1 MYPAIFARTYP
12 FTNAAE
18 VFAAAA
24 ADGYRGVQFNLVSA
38 GLPTLPEQLPDGL
51 TENIKH
57 QAHAAGIALVALSG
71 TYNMAHPDADVRASS
86 RKSFGNVIEA
96 ARRMGAPVVTL
107 CTGSRDPENMW
118 KHHPDNQTASAW
130 SVLRSELDSVLPL
143 AESAGIKLAI
153 EPEPGNV
160 VNHAQAARRLLD
172 EVASPLLGIV
182 LDPANLLSPATLS
195 KQHEVI
201 ARAIQLLADSVLL
214 AHIKDID
221 PSGSVTAAGRG
232 AVDFPA
238 FVAALRS
245 IAYDGALI
253 AHGFPQDYAAEVS
266 GLLAALIGSPA

>member
-12 FTNAAE
+12 LTNPAA

-24 ADGYRGVQFNLVSA
+24 ADGYRGVQFNLASA
-38 GLPTLPEQLPDGL
+38 GLPSLPEQLPDGL

-57 QAHAAGIALVALSG
+57 QARAAGIALAALSG
-71 TYNMAHPDADVRASS
+71 TYNMAHPDANVRASS
-86 RKSFGNVIEA
+86 RKAFANVVEA
-96 ARRMGAPVVTL
+96 ARRMGTPVVTL

-130 SVLRSELDSVLPL
+130 SVLRSEVDSVLPL
-143 AESAGIKLAI
+143 AESAGIKLAV
-153 EPEPGNV
+153 EPEPGNI

-172 EVASPLLGIV
+172 EVASPFLGIV

-195 KQHEVI
+195 EQHKVI
-201 ARAIQLLADSVLL
+201 AQAAQLLGDAVLL

-221 PSGSVTAAGRG
+221 PSGCVTAAGRG
-232 AVDFPA
+232 AVDLPA

-245 IAYDGALI
+245 ITYDGALI
-253 AHGFPQDYAAEVS
+253 AHGFPQDEAPEVS
-266 GLLAALIGSPA
+266 ALLTDLIGSPA

>member
-51 TENIKH
+51 AENIKH
-57 QAHAAGIALVALSG
+57 QAHAAGIALAALSG
-71 TYNMAHPDADVRASS
+71 TYNMAHPDPNVRSSS
-86 RKSFGNVIEA
+86 RKAFANVIEA

-107 CTGSRDPENMW
+107 CTGSRDPLDMW
-118 KHHPDNQTASAW
+118 KHHPDNQGALAW
-130 SVLRSELDSVLPL
+130 SVLRGELDFAVPL
-143 AESAGIKLAI
+143 AEAAGIKLAI

-182 LDPANLLSPATLS
+182 LDPANLLSPATLP
-195 KQHEVI
+195 QQQEII
-201 ARAIQLLADSVLL
+201 AKAAQLLGGSLLL

-221 PSGSVTAAGRG
+221 PSGRVTAAGRG

-238 FVAALRS
+238 FIAELRS

-253 AHGFPQDYAAEVS
+253 AHGFAQENAPEVS
-266 GLLAALIGSPA
+266 RVLADLIGGPA

>member
-24 ADGYRGVQFNLVSA
+24 ADEYRGVQFNLVST

-51 TENIKH
+51 AESIKH
-57 QAHAAGIALVALSG
+57 QAHAAGIALAALSG

-86 RKSFGNVIEA
+86 RKSFANVVEA

-195 KQHEVI
+195 EQQQII
-201 ARAIQLLADSVLL
+201 AEAAKLLGDSVLL

-266 GLLAALIGSPA
+266 GLLAGLIGSPA

>member
-12 FTNAAE
+12 FTNAAA

-24 ADGYRGVQFNLVSA
+24 ADGYHGVQFNLASA

-51 TENIKH
+51 TEDIKH
-57 QAHAAGIALVALSG
+57 QAHAAGITLAALSG
-71 TYNMAHPDADVRASS
+71 TYNMAHPDANVRASS
-86 RKSFGNVIEA
+86 RKVFGNVVEA

-107 CTGSRDPENMW
+107 CTGSRNPENMW
-118 KHHPDNQTASAW
+118 KNHPENQGALAW

-143 AESAGIKLAI
+143 AESAGITLAI

-172 EVASPLLGIV
+172 EVTSPFLGIV

-195 KQHEVI
+195 QQHRVI
-201 ARAIQLLADSVLL
+201 AEAAQLLGDSVLL

-221 PSGSVTAAGRG
+221 PSGSATTAGRG
-232 AVDFPA
+232 AVDLPA

-253 AHGFPQDYAAEVS
+253 AHGFPQDDAEEVS
-266 GLLAALIGSPA
+266 RLLAGLIGSPA

>member
-1 MYPAIFARTYP
+1 MYPAVFTRTYP
-12 FTNAAE
+12 FTNVAE

-51 TENIKH
+51 AENIKH
-57 QAHAAGIALVALSG
+57 QAQAAGVTLAALSG
-71 TYNMAHPDADVRASS
+71 TYNMAHPDANVRGRS
-86 RKSFGNVIEA
+86 RKALGNVIEA

-107 CTGSRDPENMW
+107 CTGSRDPLDMW
-118 KHHPDNQTASAW
+118 KHHPDNQGALAW
-130 SVLRSELDSVLPL
+130 SVLRSELDFALPL
-143 AESAGIKLAI
+143 AEAAGIKLAI

-182 LDPANLLSPATLS
+182 LDPANLLSRATLPE
-195 KQHEVI
+195 QHEVM
-201 ARAIQLLADSVLL
+201 AKATQLLGDSLLL
-214 AHIKDID
+214 AHAKDID
-221 PSGSVTAAGRG
+221 SSGRVTPPGRG

-245 IAYDGALI
+245 IDYDGALI
-253 AHGFPQDYAAEVS
+253 AHGFSEENAAEVS
-266 GLLAALIGSPA
+266 RVLADLIGSTA

>member
-1 MYPAIFARTYP
+1 MYPAVFTRTYP

-24 ADGYRGVQFNLVSA
+24 ADGYRGVQCNLVSA

-51 TENIKH
+51 AENIKH
-57 QAHAAGIALVALSG
+57 QAHAAGVALAALSG
-71 TYNMAHPDADVRASS
+71 TYNMAHPDANVRAWS
-86 RKSFGNVIEA
+86 RKALGNVIEA

-107 CTGSRDPENMW
+107 CTGSRDPHDMW
-118 KHHPDNQTASAW
+118 KHHPDNQGALAW
-130 SVLRSELDSVLPL
+130 SVLRSELDFAVPL
-143 AESAGIKLAI
+143 AEAAGIKLAI

-182 LDPANLLSPATLS
+182 LDPANLLSPATLP
-195 KQHEVI
+195 QQQEII
-201 ARAIQLLADSVLL
+201 AKAAQLLGGSLLL

-221 PSGSVTAAGRG
+221 PSGRVTAAGRG

-245 IAYDGALI
+245 VAYDGALI
-253 AHGFPQDYAAEVS
+253 AHGFAQENAAEVS
-266 GLLAALIGSPA
+266 RVLADLIGGPA

>member
-12 FTNAAE
+12 LTNAAA

-24 ADGYRGVQFNLVSA
+24 ADGYRGVQFNLASA
-38 GLPTLPEQLPDGL
+38 GLPSLPEQLPEGL
-51 TENIKH
+51 AENIKH
-57 QAHAAGIALVALSG
+57 QARAAGIALAALSG
-71 TYNMAHPDADVRASS
+71 TYNMAHPDANVRASS
-86 RKSFGNVIEA
+86 RKAFANVVEA

-118 KHHPDNQTASAW
+118 KHHPENQGALAW
-130 SVLRSELDSVLPL
+130 SVLRSEVDSVLPL

-153 EPEPGNV
+153 EPEPGNII
-160 VNHAQAARRLLD
+160 NHAQAARRLLD

-195 KQHEVI
+195 QQHKVI
-201 ARAIQLLADSVLL
+201 AQAAQLLGDAVLL

-221 PSGSVTAAGRG
+221 PSGSVTVAGRG

-245 IAYDGALI
+245 ITYDGALI
-253 AHGFPQDYAAEVS
+253 AHGFPQDEAPGVS
-266 GLLAALIGSPA
+266 ALLTDLIGSPA

>member
-57 QAHAAGIALVALSG
+57 QAHAAGIALAALSG
-71 TYNMAHPDADVRASS
+71 TYNMAHPDANVRASS
-86 RKSFGNVIEA
+86 RKVFANVVEA
-96 ARRMGAPVVTL
+96 ARRMGTPVVTL

-172 EVASPLLGIV
+172 EVASPFLGIV
-182 LDPANLLSPATLS
+182 LDPANLLTPATLS
-195 KQHEVI
+195 DQQQII
-201 ARAIQLLADSVLL
+201 ADAAKLLGDSVLL

-238 FVAALRS
+238 FVTALRS

-266 GLLAALIGSPA
+266 GLLAGLIGSPA